1 MFEAIR
7 GLKEKPEKQRRA
19 IAVVLSIGLTVV
31 IFAFW
36 VVNLNRKLSLSDEKS
51 PASQVAAPL
60 SSLKEN
66 FSKALSGIGEAWDNL
81 KPIQTGDF

>member
-19 IAVVLSIGLTVV
+19 IAVVLSIGLTVI

-51 PASQVAAPL
+51 PASSARISPSQASIIP
-60 SSLKEN
+60 
-66 FSKALSGIGEAWDNL
+66 
-81 KPIQTGDF
+81 T